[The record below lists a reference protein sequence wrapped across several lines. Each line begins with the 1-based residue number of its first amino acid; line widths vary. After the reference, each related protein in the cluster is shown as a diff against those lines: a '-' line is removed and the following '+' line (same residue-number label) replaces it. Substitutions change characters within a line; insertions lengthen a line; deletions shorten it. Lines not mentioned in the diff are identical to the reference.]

1 MEITKELK
9 YKKKINTLENKVK
22 DLENIIKGS
31 LFDNFMENID
41 IIEENTRLKK
51 ENKRL
56 RTNNHT
62 LNDLLKEKD

>member
-1 MEITKELK
+1 MDIIKELK
-9 YKKKINTLENKVK
+9 YKKKINTLENRIKN
-22 DLENIIKGS
+22 LESIIKDS

-41 IIEENTRLKK
+41 IIQENTRLKK

-62 LNDLLKEKD
+62 LKDLLKEKD